1 MYSTSLAC
9 VDFFR
14 SCGSRR
20 DKRKLAVQC
29 ISFRDLYLDGNSLEC
44 EGAIELIKLFAD
56 TAEMEAIERAEKKD
70 TDTADA
76 NALTVPGV
84 SSAMATASRP
94 TSSVSV
100 KSKPPRLENEPC
112 VVTISKVIEEI
123 KSFLLCFRKI
133 ISLRRCRWRCRRGIL
148 NSALTP

>member
-1 MYSTSLAC
+1 
-9 VDFFR
+9 
-14 SCGSRR
+14 
-20 DKRKLAVQC
+20 
-29 ISFRDLYLDGNSLEC
+29 
-44 EGAIELIKLFAD
+44 
-56 TAEMEAIERAEKKD
+56 MEAIERAEKKE

-84 SSAMATASRP
+84 SSAMATVSRP

-100 KSKPPRLENEPC
+100 KSKPPRLEIEPC

-123 KSFLLCFRKI
+123 KSFLLCFRRI
-133 ISLRRCRWRCRRGIL
+133 ISLRRYPWRYRRGIL